1 MFFAGGNDPDA
12 GRDDALPGEL
22 KFPASQFVRVVD
34 EDDRAGVFAVL
45 MQRFALFVLFEF
57 FPGLA
62 VVEVEAVLLG
72 VPPLG
77 HGGMIAPGREGTEGV
92 EEERIRFDFCAPD
105 FAGVFV

>member
-62 VVEVEAVLLG
+62 LIEIEFILLF
-72 VPPLG
+72 VPPLRNTLV
-77 HGGMIAPGREGTEGV
+77 IAPGGERTEGV
-92 EEERIRFDFCAPD
+92 KEEGISLNFAAPD
-105 FAGVFV
+105 FAGMFV